1 MSQEEGV
8 RPSQDGRGHRPWLSA
23 HGPRSGLRTSRAA
36 PALGPPSPRPPAR
49 SAKILRGPD
58 PRLTRS
64 AFHLFMLKFPLL
76 NRKLSTSGVLTCYTV
91 ITEDS
96 ARDA

>member
-36 PALGPPSPRPPAR
+36 PALALPHPAL

-64 AFHLFMLKFPLL
+64 AFHLLMLKFPLL

-91 ITEDS
+91 IT
-96 ARDA
+96 